1 MTKKEIIDK
10 WSGILAAERKDYR
23 PLLDTTQYDSFLED
37 CKANGYV
44 GECAEELWQKAVTN
58 CDRMNFKSFTAL
70 KQVRLSKG
78 LSQSQLA
85 ALADIGIRTLQEH
98 EQGRR
103 PLKSAS
109 YEVVVRI
116 AKALG
121 VEPEKIV

>member
-121 VEPEKIV
+121 VELEKIV